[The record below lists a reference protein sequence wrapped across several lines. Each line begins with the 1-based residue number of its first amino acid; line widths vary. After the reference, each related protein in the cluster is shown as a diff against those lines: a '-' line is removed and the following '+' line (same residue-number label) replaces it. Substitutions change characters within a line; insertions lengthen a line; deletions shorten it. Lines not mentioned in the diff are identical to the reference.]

1 MNILNQTMIKATSL
15 ALLACL
21 VTPVWSKPEK
31 PEKSVPVPV
40 TASNPPPVTGAVLTV
55 NGTAITDK
63 DIDKLL
69 RGQQGQSKMPVAQQR
84 AQITTELVVRQVLLD
99 EAKRQKIDVDAAFLE
114 KIEDLRQRLLMEQV
128 VGDYL
133 SKNPLTETEEKA
145 EYDRQKKAL
154 GGADTT
160 PQYQLRQIV
169 VKTEQEG
176 RELIARAQKGEAF
189 AKLAE
194 ASIDENGKANGGLV
208 GWVFP
213 SDLFAT
219 LSAVVVNLQKG
230 AVSAVPIQSNAGW
243 HVVKLE
249 DTRAYKIPGFDES
262 RPQIK
267 QALLAQRRQALI
279 DGLMKKAVIKR
290 P

>member
-1 MNILNQTMIKATSL
+1 MSKNIFVGLMI
-15 ALLACL
+15 CL
-21 VTPVWSKPEK
+21 VSMAWAKPEK
-31 PEKSVPVPV
+31 VEKTEKPIAAATTQVPV
-40 TASNPPPVTGAVLTV
+40 TGLVLTV
-55 NGTAITDK
+55 NGTAITEK
-63 DIDKLL
+63 DIDKFV
-69 RGQQGQSKMPVAQQR
+69 RGQQGQNKAPLAQQR

-99 EAKRQKIDVDAAFLE
+99 EAKRQKMDVDAAFVE
-114 KIEDLRQRLLMEQV
+114 KMEDLRQRLLMEQV
-128 VGDYL
+128 VADYL
-133 SKNPLTETEEKA
+133 VKNPITEVDEKA

-154 GGADTT
+154 GGGDTT

-176 RELIARAQKGEAF
+176 RELIERAKKGEAF
-189 AKLAE
+189 DKLAA
-194 ASIDENGKANGGLV
+194 ASIDENGKANGGMV

-230 AVSAVPIQSNAGW
+230 TVAAAPIQSNVGW

-249 DTRAYKIPGFDES
+249 DTRPYKIPSFDES
-262 RPQIK
+262 RSQIK

>member
-1 MNILNQTMIKATSL
+1 MKNMHSTLLKVASM
-15 ALLACL
+15 ALSVCL
-21 VTPVWSKPEK
+21 VTPVWAKPEK
-31 PEKSVPVPV
+31 PEKPGPASAASSVQ
-40 TASNPPPVTGAVLTV
+40 TPVTGVVLTV

-63 DIDKLL
+63 DVDKLL
-69 RGQQGQSKMPVAQQR
+69 RTQQGQSKAPVAQLR

-99 EAKRQKIDVDAAFLE
+99 EAKRQKMDVDVNFIE
-114 KIEDLRQRLLMEQV
+114 KVEDLRQRLLMEQV
-128 VGDYL
+128 VADYL
-133 SKNPLTETEEKA
+133 SNNPITDVEEKA
-145 EYDRQKKAL
+145 EYDRQKKVL

-194 ASIDENGKANGGLV
+194 VSIDESGKANGGMV

-213 SDLFAT
+213 SDLFPT

-230 AVSAVPIQSNAGW
+230 AVSAAPIQSNAGW

-249 DTRAYKIPGFDES
+249 DTRPFKIPSFDES
-262 RPQIK
+262 RAQIK
-267 QALLAQRRQALI
+267 QALLSQRRQALI